1 MHDDDLALA
10 LELADTADSISMR
23 YFQEQDLR
31 HEKKPDGTFVTE
43 GDQEVERA
51 IRALISQRR
60 PDDSILGEEFGTEG
74 DSRRQWIIDPID
86 GTAHFMRG
94 APVWATLIALAIDG
108 RPVVGVCSS
117 PAFGKRWWAAEGG
130 GAWTNP
136 DSPERLEV
144 SRVASLEDS
153 AISYNSVQGWD
164 LVGRLDAL
172 IDLQRHVWRARS
184 YGDAWSY
191 MLLAE
196 GSVDAVAE
204 FDLKPY
210 DMAALVPIVTEA
222 GGTFTSAEGRPG
234 PWHGSAVA
242 TNSLLH
248 DELLQRIQGDN
259 HA

>member
-164 LVGRLDAL
+164 LVRQARRSDRPAEAL
-172 IDLQRHVWRARS
+172 WCARS
-184 YGDAWSY
+184 LRRRLEH

-196 GSVDAVAE
+196 
-204 FDLKPY
+204 
-210 DMAALVPIVTEA
+210 AASRYASRRI
-222 GGTFTSAEGRPG
+222 RPQ
-234 PWHGSAVA
+234 A
-242 TNSLLH
+242 L
-248 DELLQRIQGDN
+248 
-259 HA
+259 

>member
-1 MHDDDLALA
+1 MHHDDLELA
-10 LELADTADSISMR
+10 LELADAADSISMR
-23 YFQEQDLR
+23 YFTEQDLR

-43 GDQEVERA
+43 GDQEVERK
-51 IRALISQRR
+51 IREILAQRR
-60 PDDSILGEEFGTEG
+60 PDDGILGEEFGTEG
-74 DSRRQWIIDPID
+74 GSHRQWIIDPID

-94 APVWATLIALAIDG
+94 APVWATLIALAVDG

-117 PAFGKRWWAAEGG
+117 PAFGKRWWAAEGE

-136 DSPERLEV
+136 AAPERLQV
-144 SRVASLEDS
+144 SRVSSLEDS
-153 AISYNSVQGWD
+153 AFSYNSIQGWD
-164 LVGRLDAL
+164 LAGKLDRLTV
-172 IDLQRHVWRARS
+172 LQREVWRARS

-210 DMAALVPIVTEA
+210 DMAALEPIVTEA
-222 GGTFTSAEGRPG
+222 GGRFTAADGRPG

-248 DELLQRIQGDN
+248 DELLQRIEGDK